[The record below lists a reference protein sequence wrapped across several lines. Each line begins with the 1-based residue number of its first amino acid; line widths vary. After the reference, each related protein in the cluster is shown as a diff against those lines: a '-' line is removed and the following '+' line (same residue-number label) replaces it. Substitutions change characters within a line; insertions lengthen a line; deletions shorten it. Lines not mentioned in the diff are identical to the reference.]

1 MILIGK
7 YNFILFYKNVN
18 NIILSTITDTLLF
31 SETIVLL
38 VGLGTLGG
46 MIIKVSNSLNNT
58 KRDLEKLIEKGEIR
72 HEKNNAKI
80 EQISE
85 KTNAK
90 IEQIVVVMK
99 FKHDQNADRIT
110 NIENFLSSKHNY
122 GIRVVN
128 SDSRGDFDKLID

>member
-1 MILIGK
+1 MVVI
-7 YNFILFYKNVN
+7 
-18 NIILSTITDTLLF
+18 
-31 SETIVLL
+31 L

-58 KRDLEKLIEKGEIR
+58 KRALEKLIERGEIR
-72 HEKNNAKI
+72 HEKTSAKI
-80 EQISE
+80 EQITE

-99 FKHDQNADRIT
+99 FKHDQNADRLT
-110 NIENFLSSKHNY
+110 NIENFLASKHNY
-122 GIRVVN
+122 GIRVIN

>member
-1 MILIGK
+1 M
-7 YNFILFYKNVN
+7 N
-18 NIILSTITDTLLF
+18 NIILSTITDTLLL

-58 KRDLEKLIEKGEIR
+58 KRDLEKLIERGEIR
-72 HEKNNAKI
+72 YEKTSAKI

-85 KTNAK
+85 KTNAR

-110 NIENFLSSKHNY
+110 NIENFL
-122 GIRVVN
+122 
-128 SDSRGDFDKLID
+128 

>member
-1 MILIGK
+1 M
-7 YNFILFYKNVN
+7 N
-18 NIILSTITDTLLF
+18 NIILSTITDTLLL

-58 KRDLEKLIEKGEIR
+58 KRDLEKLIERGEIR
-72 HEKNNAKI
+72 YEKTSAKI

-85 KTNAK
+85 KTNAR

-122 GIRVVN
+122 GIRVIN